1 MRRRG
6 RELSCREQGL
16 IDGFIKEVCRASN
29 CSDKGGDL
37 YQSAWAAFLGVYRDS
52 PSSFYRDGTLG
63 WSRAYRAV
71 WEALK
76 R

>member
-16 IDGFIKEVCRASN
+16 IDGFIKEVCRALN
-29 CSDKGGDL
+29 CSDKGDDL

-52 PSSFYRDGTLG
+52 PSSFYFTWKCGLG
-63 WSRAYRAV
+63 IPPSSFSG
-71 WEALK
+71 L
-76 R
+76 